1 MNAAMKAKS
10 APSITRV
17 HTLHRVRT
25 VVNHVT
31 RLFDEGVSVIDDL
44 AVADHLIEMH
54 LSKATTKKIRDQIGR
69 RARDHLET
77 ARYLGL
83 LYRRKDGAKF
93 THAPTEWGR
102 ELAKYK
108 IHEECPSDPME
119 EAVLVDRICRFKLAN
134 ASYHQEAGG
143 LYADFRSRPC
153 LAILSSLELSGSL
166 DVFQI
171 GYILAN
177 PSADVSANPIKL
189 VKIANRISSPAYRD
203 AYLSSLTSRD
213 KRNIK
218 RDTLPFVDWCEQLGL
233 LERTE
238 EPSTVVITP
247 RGKEVL
253 DFYRKA
259 FPIWWSD
266 LGYWGELAAA
276 AILLI
281 NYLKLRKRRQFI
293 KKLTRTDSRSGLFM
307 GRIGAV
313 LREATG
319 LAVKQIVSDNFVFDF
334 SLSYDVPPDKCE
346 LVKQRL
352 QELLR
357 SIGIKNVKAESV
369 IREVDWRSIRSWL
382 KRFRQEANLASQA
395 VSDKLQ
401 IKATVPTASIQYHFQ
416 SDYEAVT
423 YVLLQHLQKQHFYVA
438 KYQGQLVEYFADD
451 PHWRQIAGSNPDLL
465 ITNGFLS
472 LIECKSMKEWGP
484 KLILNKSIMGE
495 LMLYGQFVTALSKK
509 TEPATKCRVVFS
521 YEGEIDTKN
530 LNDIEKFLTEACPS
544 VIIVLRSALQK
555 ALVDKVAKTALRG
568 VMAFGSGYHDL
579 KKHIVG

>member
-1 MNAAMKAKS
+1 MKAKS

-31 RLFDEGVSVIDDL
+31 RLFDDGVSVIDDL
-44 AVADHLIEMH
+44 AVADHLIKTH

-83 LYRRKDGAKF
+83 LYRQKDRAKF
-93 THAPTEWGR
+93 THVPTEWGR

-119 EAVLVDRICRFKLAN
+119 EAMLVDRICRFKLAN

-153 LAILSSLELSGSL
+153 LAILSSLEFSGGL

-177 PSADVSANPIKL
+177 PSIDVGTNPTKL
-189 VKIANRISSPAYRD
+189 AKIADRISSPPYKD
-203 AYLSSLTSRD
+203 AYLNSLTSQD

-233 LERTE
+233 LEKME
-238 EPSTVVITP
+238 ELGAIVITS

-281 NYLKLRKRRQFI
+281 SYLKLRKKHRFI
-293 KKLTRTDSRSGLFM
+293 KKLIRTDSRSGLFV
-307 GRIGAV
+307 GRVGAV

-319 LAVKQIVSDNFVFDF
+319 LVAKQILSDNFRFDF
-334 SLSYDVPPDKCE
+334 SLSYDVPPDRWE

-352 QELLR
+352 QELLA
-357 SIGIKNVKAESV
+357 SVGIKNTKAEFV
-369 IREVDWRSIRSWL
+369 IHEVEWKSISSWR
-382 KRFRQEANLASQA
+382 KRFRQEADLTSQA
-395 VSDKLQ
+395 VSGKLH
-401 IKATVPTASIQYHFQ
+401 IRATVPTASIQYHFQ

-423 YVLLQHLQKQHFYVA
+423 YVLLQHLQKQHFSVA

-451 PHWRQIAGSNPDLL
+451 PHWRQIAASNPDLL
-465 ITNGFLS
+465 VTNGFLS
-472 LIECKSMKEWGP
+472 LVECKSIKEWGP
-484 KLILNKSIMGE
+484 KLTLNKQIIGE
-495 LMLYGQFVTALSKK
+495 LMLYGQFVTSLSEK
-509 TEPATKCRVVFS
+509 TEPPTKCRAVFS
-521 YEGEIDTKN
+521 YEGEIDPKN
-530 LNDIEKFLTEACPS
+530 WNDIEKFLSEACPS
-544 VIIVLRSALQK
+544 VIIILRSALQK
-555 ALVDKVAKTALRG
+555 ALVDKVTKKALRG
-568 VMAFGSGYHDL
+568 VMAFAPGYHDL
-579 KKHIVG
+579 KKQIVG

>member
-1 MNAAMKAKS
+1 MKAKS

-25 VVNHVT
+25 VVNYVT
-31 RLFDEGVSVIDDL
+31 RLFDDRISVIDDL
-44 AVADHLIEMH
+44 AVADHLIETH

-83 LYRRKDGAKF
+83 LYRKKDGAKF
-93 THAPTEWGR
+93 THMPTDWGR
-102 ELAKYK
+102 ELTKYK

-119 EAVLVDRICRFKLAN
+119 EAIIVDRICRFKLAN
-134 ASYHQEAGG
+134 TSYHQEVGG
-143 LYADFRSRPC
+143 LYANFRNRPC
-153 LAILSSLELSGSL
+153 LAILSSLERSGGL

-171 GYILAN
+171 AYILADPSVDVDTN
-177 PSADVSANPIKL
+177 PTKL
-189 VKIANRISSPAYRD
+189 AKIVNRISSPTYKGT
-203 AYLSSLTSRD
+203 YLNNLTSQD

-233 LERTE
+233 LEKME
-238 EPSTVVITP
+238 ESDAIMITS

-276 AILLI
+276 TILLI
-281 NYLKLRKRRQFI
+281 NYLKLQKKHRLI
-293 KKLTRTDSRSGLFM
+293 KKLTRIDSRSGLFV
-307 GRIGAV
+307 GRVGAV

-319 LAVKQIVSDNFVFDF
+319 LAMRQILSDNFRFDF
-334 SLSYDVPPDKCE
+334 SLSYDVPPDKWE

-352 QELLR
+352 QELLGR
-357 SIGIKNVKAESV
+357 TGMKNTKAEFV
-369 IREVDWRSIRSWL
+369 IHEVEWKSISSWR
-382 KRFRQEANLASQA
+382 KRFREEAGLASQA
-395 VSDKLQ
+395 VSGKLQ
-401 IKATVPTASIQYHFQ
+401 IKATVPTVSIQYHFQ
-416 SDYEAVT
+416 SEYEAVT
-423 YVLLQHLQKQHFYVA
+423 YVLLQHLQKRNFSVA

-451 PHWRQIAGSNPDLL
+451 PQWRRIAASNPDLL

-472 LIECKSMKEWGP
+472 LVECKSVKEWGP
-484 KLILNKSIMGE
+484 KLIPNKHIIGE
-495 LMLYGQFVTALSKK
+495 LILYDQFVNALSKK
-509 TEPATKCRVVFS
+509 TEPLTKCRAVFS
-521 YEGEIDTKN
+521 YEGEIDPKN
-530 LNDIEKFLTEACPS
+530 WNDIEKFLSEACPS

-555 ALVDKVAKTALRG
+555 ALVDKVTKKALRG
-568 VMAFGSGYHDL
+568 VMALAPGYRDL
-579 KKHIVG
+579 KKQIVS